1 MVHCSAGIDLVP
13 SDMLTLDPRTSA
25 NISFT
30 IHSFHA
36 VGKVNHCEGA
46 THSSLFYRTSY
57 CYKDLLSCPAVELY
71 NQNAERLDN
80 MTIHFET
87 VDTCFCYGYCG
98 CAVSH
103 TLQTFIATC

>member
-13 SDMLTLDPRTSA
+13 SDMLTLDPRVSA

-30 IHSFHA
+30 VHSFHA
-36 VGKVNHCEGA
+36 VGKINHCEGA
-46 THSSLFYRTSY
+46 TPSSLFLPYIVLCCDDR
-57 CYKDLLSCPAVELY
+57 LSLPAVELY

-87 VDTCFCYGYCG
+87 LDTCFCYGYCG
-98 CAVSH
+98 CAVSL
-103 TLQTFIATC
+103 TLQTL